1 MITREMYIADGS
13 FKLHRAYWAQFVT
26 PAVRRAV
33 AKLDIEL
40 LREDFTNHDV
50 TIRNYPLSVWD
61 RMPHGDTSLMVKA
74 GEMRYTPTVAAI
86 VCTAKEAARQRL
98 ENEL

>member
-1 MITREMYIADGS
+1 MISRAMYKADS
-13 FKLHRAYWAQFVT
+13 ANLHRAYWAQFIT

-33 AKLDIEL
+33 DKLDIEL
-40 LREDFTNHDV
+40 LREDFTQRDA
-50 TIRNYPLSVWD
+50 TIRNYPLSIWD
-61 RMPHGDTSLMVKA
+61 AMPHGDTSLMVKA
-74 GEMRYTPTVAAI
+74 GEMRYTPTVVAI

>member
-1 MITREMYIADGS
+1 MITREMYTADS
-13 FKLHRAYWAQFVT
+13 ANLHRAYWAQFVT
-26 PAVRRAV
+26 SAVRRAV

-40 LREDFTNHDV
+40 LREDFTQLDS
-50 TIRNYPLSVWD
+50 TIRNYPISVWD

-74 GEMRYTPTVAAI
+74 GEMRYTPTTSAI
-86 VCTAKEAARQRL
+86 VCVAKEAARQRL

>member
-1 MITREMYIADGS
+1 MISRAMYKANS
-13 FKLHRAYWAQFVT
+13 ANLHRAYWAQFIT

-40 LREDFTNHDV
+40 LREDFTQRDV
-50 TIRNYPLSVWD
+50 IIRNYPLSIWEA
-61 RMPHGDTSLMVKA
+61 MPPGDTSLMVKA

>member
-1 MITREMYIADGS
+1 MISRAMYKADS
-13 FKLHRAYWAQFVT
+13 ANLHRAYWAQFIT

-40 LREDFTNHDV
+40 LREDFTQRDV
-50 TIRNYPLSVWD
+50 VVRNYPLSIWD
-61 RMPHGDTSLMVKA
+61 SMPHGDTSLMVKA